1 MRTARHTSG
10 PLLQGRTAVIS
21 GAGRARGI
29 GRATAR
35 LFLQHGAAVVLLDL
49 DKGEVA
55 QTAAELAAEESGDA
69 IGLHCDV
76 TDMASCRQAI
86 AQALS
91 WPAAAGRLD
100 VLVNNA
106 GITQKRG
113 ISEITAEEYQQ
124 VTDVVLRGT
133 LQLSQ
138 AALEP
143 MRRQQSG
150 SIISMSSM
158 SAQQGGGMFGGAHY
172 CAAKAGVLGYMRALA
187 REFGPMGIRANSVAP
202 GLTLTDFSRSASTD
216 DAKHAS
222 ARGWPLPR
230 AASPDEIAGACL
242 FLACDLSSY
251 VTGTTIDVNGG
262 AYMR

>member
-1 MRTARHTSG
+1 
-10 PLLQGRTAVIS
+10 
-21 GAGRARGI
+21 
-29 GRATAR
+29 
-35 LFLQHGAAVVLLDL
+35 
-49 DKGEVA
+49 
-55 QTAAELAAEESGDA
+55 
-69 IGLHCDV
+69 
-76 TDMASCRQAI
+76 
-86 AQALS
+86 
-91 WPAAAGRLD
+91 
-100 VLVNNA
+100 
-106 GITQKRG
+106 
-113 ISEITAEEYQQ
+113 
-124 VTDVVLRGT
+124 
-133 LQLSQ
+133 
-138 AALEP
+138 
-143 MRRQQSG
+143 
-150 SIISMSSM
+150 
-158 SAQQGGGMFGGAHY
+158 MFGGAHY